1 LYSSYFGGSSQD
13 TITAQTRDS
22 AGNVY
27 VAGTTTSADF
37 PTTAGVYEASYPG
50 PPGYNAAFVAKFS
63 PAGALVWSTFLG
75 PGTYQFSVVSG
86 LQVDAAQNVYVAGI
100 FQDPG
105 FPTTARLP
113 NSGSVFLTKLNAS
126 GSHVI
131 YSALLGGHSTLAN
144 PQLVLDSAANAFV
157 AGTGDICC
165 DGNTGLI
172 GPLGGVDDF
181 WIAEINSAGTALSWS
196 VEIGGTGSDEA
207 DGLAIDREN
216 KLYVAGYSDSLD
228 FPTTNGALNQRGIGR
243 TLVVKLDPS
252 QLAASSMVYSALI
265 GNPGR
270 SSNDFISAQSIAVDS
285 SGHAYV
291 GAWTYNTGLFTS
303 KWAFQREASGT
314 ANAYVFELNAN
325 GSAFL
330 NGTYLGG
337 AGDDFVGHVAVDSAG
352 NTNVVGSSNSS
363 DFPTTAYGNL
373 ASANSLF
380 EGYYVKLNPQF
391 AAISSVQFGSARD
404 GAQAFGS
411 TRDGTGG
418 LWVTGYAGRDFPVTP
433 NAYQRLYNGNYDG
446 FLLHTNFPDLCGTGG
461 EGVEL
466 CNIDWDTGSPG
477 LVHITAQA
485 VDVEKAV
492 SIVLSIDGA
501 QVYSLHAAQLDT
513 WVPVAL
519 GSHCASVVVTDS
531 NGAQYRDERS
541 FMAVQ
546 VKFPNY
552 EVPPAELKM
561 GLAQLFSPA
570 SSGKPSQPLYTLSD
584 LEPPRA
590 PGHIAVW
597 PHPCSEY
604 PQNCNPLGTS
614 CKMEPGIG
622 GG

>member
-1 LYSSYFGGSSQD
+1 
-13 TITAQTRDS
+13 
-22 AGNVY
+22 
-27 VAGTTTSADF
+27 
-37 PTTAGVYEASYPG
+37 
-50 PPGYNAAFVAKFS
+50 
-63 PAGALVWSTFLG
+63 
-75 PGTYQFSVVSG
+75 
-86 LQVDAAQNVYVAGI
+86 
-100 FQDPG
+100 
-105 FPTTARLP
+105 
-113 NSGSVFLTKLNAS
+113 
-126 GSHVI
+126 
-131 YSALLGGHSTLAN
+131 
-144 PQLVLDSAANAFV
+144 
-157 AGTGDICC
+157 
-165 DGNTGLI
+165 
-172 GPLGGVDDF
+172 
-181 WIAEINSAGTALSWS
+181 
-196 VEIGGTGSDEA
+196 VEIGGTGSDEG

-216 KLYVAGYSDSLD
+216 KLYVAGYTDSLD

-265 GNPGR
+265 GNPGG

-314 ANAYVFELNAN
+314 PNAYVFELNAN

-352 NTNVVGSSNSS
+352 NTYVVGFSNSS

-373 ASANSLF
+373 ASANSLY

-391 AAISSVQFGSARD
+391 AAISSVQFGSAMD

-411 TRDGTGG
+411 TTDGAGG

-433 NAYQRLYNGNYDG
+433 NAYQRLYKGNYDG
-446 FLLHTNFPDLCGTGG
+446 FLLHTNFPDLCGTVG

-466 CNIDWDTGSPG
+466 CNIDSEAGSPG

-485 VDVEKAV
+485 VDIEKAV

-513 WVPVAL
+513 WVPVAI
-519 GSHCASVVVTDS
+519 GSHNASVVVTDA

-541 FMAVQ
+541 FMAMQ

-561 GLAQLFSPA
+561 DLTQLFSPF
-570 SSGKPSQPLYTLSD
+570 SYGKPSQPRYALLD
-584 LEPPRA
+584 
-590 PGHIAVW
+590 
-597 PHPCSEY
+597 
-604 PQNCNPLGTS
+604 
-614 CKMEPGIG
+614 
-622 GG
+622 